1 MANFDAPSFS
11 LGLDF
16 DADLEPQLPAEDHL
30 EPIFAP
36 NPSASFN
43 IIEENADEFE
53 SEQVMDSDPDTR
65 PDPPRVLKRLRR
77 AADESSA
84 TKKESEKTL
93 VWDNGDD
100 DIEEFSSSQEKNDVD
115 SSTQYHSVCSSSKI
129 PLKRLGLL
137 TTQSSSQSSSRKAGQ
152 ASVASA
158 SASLKEQQ
166 STASDRKR
174 KASFGTP
181 QNEDLWKD
189 ISLMNSSCVQT
200 PAFDEV
206 CKEYFQSL
214 NDKNAS
220 QKLGSR
226 KADLS
231 SQELGSQ
238 KTEQLQDLDDPLPP
252 AHRYF
257 FHADPRIQNLVRSQ
271 LPFFSP
277 LSMVDNGGHQQPTV
291 SIMDFKNQFNKGESS
306 KQRGSRKGSGK
317 NCSISRSSK
326 SKKPNAE
333 NGAFEGWVNPK
344 TSGAVPKNAGKRR
357 VHASGQ
363 PAGHWYTSPEGRKV
377 YITRTGQEL
386 SGQMAYRHYRKESGG
401 GVRKSK
407 SQKSKGENSNR
418 DPFTPIPK
426 KIQGA
431 FMNWQLPYHP
441 FLLKFGVQRPPW
453 PALSLNTIN
462 FPLFLEA
469 MPWAKKL
476 VRVEDNGRSF
486 YRPKHEDYSRMERK
500 FEISGNER
508 IFH

>member
-16 DADLEPQLPAEDHL
+16 DADSEPQLPAEDHL
-30 EPIFAP
+30 EPILAP

-115 SSTQYHSVCSSSKI
+115 SSTQYHSICSSSKI
-129 PLKRLGLL
+129 PLKRLGLV
-137 TTQSSSQSSSRKAGQ
+137 TTQSSSQLSSRKAGQ

-158 SASLKEQQ
+158 SASLEASHDGLTFPKLTIRACKSDPLSKEQQ

-174 KASFGTP
+174 KTSFGTP

-214 NDKNAS
+214 NHKSAS

-257 FHADPRIQNLVRSQ
+257 FHADPRIQNLVRSR

-277 LSMVDNGGHQQPTV
+277 LSMADNGGHQQPTV

-317 NCSISRSSK
+317 NCSTSRSSK

-344 TSGAVPKNAGKRR
+344 TSAAVPKNAGKRR

-386 SGQMAYRHYRKESGG
+386 SGHMAYRHYRKIKIPEKQG
-401 GVRKSK
+401 RKRQPRSIH
-407 SQKSKGENSNR
+407 SNAEK
-418 DPFTPIPK
+418 D
-426 KIQGA
+426 QGA
-431 FMNWQLPYHP
+431 FMNWQLPTIP
-441 FLLKFGVQRPPW
+441 SFS
-453 PALSLNTIN
+453 SLEFRDPCNW
-462 FPLFLEA
+462 FPLSIHS
-469 MPWAKKL
+469 
-476 VRVEDNGRSF
+476 N
-486 YRPKHEDYSRMERK
+486 
-500 FEISGNER
+500 
-508 IFH
+508 

>member
-16 DADLEPQLPAEDHL
+16 DADSEPQLQAEDHL
-30 EPIFAP
+30 EPILAP

-100 DIEEFSSSQEKNDVD
+100 DIEEFSSSQEKNADVD

-129 PLKRLGLL
+129 PLKRLGLV

-158 SASLKEQQ
+158 SASLKASHDGLTFPKLTISPLRRFQLLDSDSDDDPSDCEFTGKGACKSDPLSKEQQ
-166 STASDRKR
+166 STASERKR
-174 KASFGTP
+174 KTSFGTP

-214 NDKNAS
+214 NHKSAS

-238 KTEQLQDLDDPLPP
+238 KTEQFQDLDDPLPP

-257 FHADPRIQNLVRSQ
+257 FHADPRIQNLVRGR

-277 LSMVDNGGHQQPTV
+277 LSMADSGGHQQPTV

-317 NCSISRSSK
+317 NCSTSRSSK

-344 TSGAVPKNAGKRR
+344 TSAAVPKNAGKRR

-386 SGQMAYRHYRKESGG
+386 SGQMAYRHYRK
-401 GVRKSK
+401 V
-407 SQKSKGENSNR
+407 
-418 DPFTPIPK
+418 T
-426 KIQGA
+426 
-431 FMNWQLPYHP
+431 Y
-441 FLLKFGVQRPPW
+441 
-453 PALSLNTIN
+453 
-462 FPLFLEA
+462 
-469 MPWAKKL
+469 
-476 VRVEDNGRSF
+476 
-486 YRPKHEDYSRMERK
+486 
-500 FEISGNER
+500 
-508 IFH
+508 

>member
-16 DADLEPQLPAEDHL
+16 DADSEPQLPAEDHL
-30 EPIFAP
+30 EPILAP

-115 SSTQYHSVCSSSKI
+115 SSTQYHSICSSSKI
-129 PLKRLGLL
+129 PLKRLGLV
-137 TTQSSSQSSSRKAGQ
+137 TTQSSSQLSSRKAGQ

-158 SASLKEQQ
+158 SASLEASHDGLTFPKLTISPLRRFQLLDSDSDDDPSDCEFTGKGACKSDPLSKEQQ

-174 KASFGTP
+174 KTSFGTP

-200 PAFDEV
+200 PAFDE
-206 CKEYFQSL
+206 
-214 NDKNAS
+214 
-220 QKLGSR
+220 
-226 KADLS
+226 
-231 SQELGSQ
+231 ELGSQ

-257 FHADPRIQNLVRSQ
+257 FHADPRIQNLVRSR

-277 LSMVDNGGHQQPTV
+277 LSMADNGGHQQPTV

-317 NCSISRSSK
+317 NCSRSRSSK

-344 TSGAVPKNAGKRR
+344 TSAAVPKNAGKRR

-386 SGQMAYRHYRKESGG
+386 SGHMAYRHYRKEGG
-401 GVRKSK
+401 GDFRKSK
-407 SQKSKGENSNR
+407 KKSKV
-418 DPFTPIPK
+418 K
-426 KIQGA
+426 K
-431 FMNWQLPYHP
+431 
-441 FLLKFGVQRPPW
+441 
-453 PALSLNTIN
+453 
-462 FPLFLEA
+462 
-469 MPWAKKL
+469 KK
-476 VRVEDNGRSF
+476 G
-486 YRPKHEDYSRMERK
+486 
-500 FEISGNER
+500 
-508 IFH
+508 

>member
-16 DADLEPQLPAEDHL
+16 DADSEPQLPAEDHL
-30 EPIFAP
+30 EPILAP

-100 DIEEFSSSQEKNDVD
+100 DIEEFSSSQEKNADVD
-115 SSTQYHSVCSSSKI
+115 SSTQYHSICSSSKI
-129 PLKRLGLL
+129 PLKRLGLV
-137 TTQSSSQSSSRKAGQ
+137 TTQSSSQLSSRKAGQ

-158 SASLKEQQ
+158 SASLEASHDGLTFPKLTISPLRRFQLLDSDSDDDPSDCEFTGKGACKSDPLSKEQQ

-174 KASFGTP
+174 KTSFGTP

-200 PAFDEV
+200 PAFDE
-206 CKEYFQSL
+206 
-214 NDKNAS
+214 
-220 QKLGSR
+220 KLGSR

-257 FHADPRIQNLVRSQ
+257 FHADPRIQNLVRSR

-277 LSMVDNGGHQQPTV
+277 LSMADNGGHQQPTV

-317 NCSISRSSK
+317 NCSRSRSSK

-344 TSGAVPKNAGKRR
+344 TSAAVPKNAGKRR

-386 SGQMAYRHYRKESGG
+386 SGHMAYRHYRKEGG
-401 GVRKSK
+401 GDFRKSK
-407 SQKSKGENSNR
+407 KKSKV
-418 DPFTPIPK
+418 K
-426 KIQGA
+426 K
-431 FMNWQLPYHP
+431 
-441 FLLKFGVQRPPW
+441 
-453 PALSLNTIN
+453 
-462 FPLFLEA
+462 
-469 MPWAKKL
+469 KK
-476 VRVEDNGRSF
+476 G
-486 YRPKHEDYSRMERK
+486 
-500 FEISGNER
+500 
-508 IFH
+508 

>member
-16 DADLEPQLPAEDHL
+16 DADSEPQLPAEDHL
-30 EPIFAP
+30 EPILAP

-84 TKKESEKTL
+84 AKKESEKTL

-115 SSTQYHSVCSSSKI
+115 SSTQYHSICSSSKI
-129 PLKRLGLL
+129 PLKKLGLV

-158 SASLKEQQ
+158 SASLEASHDGLTFPKLTISPLRRFQLLDSDSDDDPSDCDFTGKGACKSDPLSKEQQ

-174 KASFGTP
+174 KRSFGTP

-200 PAFDEV
+200 PAFDE
-206 CKEYFQSL
+206 
-214 NDKNAS
+214 
-220 QKLGSR
+220 
-226 KADLS
+226 ADLS

-257 FHADPRIQNLVRSQ
+257 FHADPRIQNLVRSR

-277 LSMVDNGGHQQPTV
+277 LSMADNGGHQQPTV

-317 NCSISRSSK
+317 NCSTSRSSK

-344 TSGAVPKNAGKRR
+344 TSAAVPKNAGKRR

-386 SGQMAYRHYRKESGG
+386 SGHKAYRHYRKESGG
-401 GVRKSK
+401 DFRKSK
-407 SQKSKGENSNR
+407 KKSKV
-418 DPFTPIPK
+418 K
-426 KIQGA
+426 K
-431 FMNWQLPYHP
+431 
-441 FLLKFGVQRPPW
+441 
-453 PALSLNTIN
+453 
-462 FPLFLEA
+462 
-469 MPWAKKL
+469 KK
-476 VRVEDNGRSF
+476 G
-486 YRPKHEDYSRMERK
+486 
-500 FEISGNER
+500 
-508 IFH
+508 

>member
-16 DADLEPQLPAEDHL
+16 DADSEPQLPAEDHL
-30 EPIFAP
+30 EPILAP

-100 DIEEFSSSQEKNDVD
+100 DIEEFSSSQEKNADVD
-115 SSTQYHSVCSSSKI
+115 SSTQYHSICSSSKI
-129 PLKRLGLL
+129 PLKRLGLV
-137 TTQSSSQSSSRKAGQ
+137 TTQSSSQLSSRKAGQ

-158 SASLKEQQ
+158 SASLEASHDGLTFPKLTISPLRRFQLLDSDSDDDPSDCEFTGKGACKSDPLSKEQQ

-174 KASFGTP
+174 KTSFGTP

-214 NDKNAS
+214 NHKSAS

-257 FHADPRIQNLVRSQ
+257 FHADPRIQNLVRSR

-277 LSMVDNGGHQQPTV
+277 LSMADNGGHQQPTV

-317 NCSISRSSK
+317 NCSTSRSSK

-333 NGAFEGWVNPK
+333 NGAFEGWVNSK
-344 TSGAVPKNAGKRR
+344 TSAAVPKNAGKRR

-377 YITRTGQEL
+377 YVTRTGQEL
-386 SGQMAYRHYRKESGG
+386 SGHMAYRHYRKEGG
-401 GVRKSK
+401 GDFRKSK
-407 SQKSKGENSNR
+407 KKSKV
-418 DPFTPIPK
+418 K
-426 KIQGA
+426 K
-431 FMNWQLPYHP
+431 
-441 FLLKFGVQRPPW
+441 
-453 PALSLNTIN
+453 
-462 FPLFLEA
+462 
-469 MPWAKKL
+469 KK
-476 VRVEDNGRSF
+476 G
-486 YRPKHEDYSRMERK
+486 
-500 FEISGNER
+500 
-508 IFH
+508 

>member
-16 DADLEPQLPAEDHL
+16 DADSEPQLPAEDHL
-30 EPIFAP
+30 EPILAP

-115 SSTQYHSVCSSSKI
+115 SSTQYHSICSSSKI
-129 PLKRLGLL
+129 PLKRLGLV
-137 TTQSSSQSSSRKAGQ
+137 TTQSSSQLSSRKAGQ

-158 SASLKEQQ
+158 SASLE
-166 STASDRKR
+166 ASHDGLT
-174 KASFGTP
+174 FP
-181 QNEDLWKD
+181 N
-189 ISLMNSSCVQT
+189 SCVQT

-214 NDKNAS
+214 NHKSAS

-257 FHADPRIQNLVRSQ
+257 FHADPRIQNLVRSR

-277 LSMVDNGGHQQPTV
+277 LSMADNGGHQQPTV

-317 NCSISRSSK
+317 NCSTSRSSK

-344 TSGAVPKNAGKRR
+344 TSAAVPKNAGKRR

-386 SGQMAYRHYRKESGG
+386 SGHMAYRHYRKLLFSLRPAYFWLVHLMAVSYSIPEHWFMLEGG
-401 GVRKSK
+401 DQNPRKAREKTATEIHSLQCRK
-407 SQKSKGENSNR
+407 RSRLKRFPVHANPVHPRPGFRYQCILMYASRGIHELAA
-418 DPFTPIPK
+418 T
-426 KIQGA
+426 
-431 FMNWQLPYHP
+431 YHP
-441 FLLKFGVQRPPW
+441 FLFKFGVQRP
-453 PALSLNTIN
+453 L
-462 FPLFLEA
+462 
-469 MPWAKKL
+469 
-476 VRVEDNGRSF
+476 
-486 YRPKHEDYSRMERK
+486 
-500 FEISGNER
+500 
-508 IFH
+508 

>member
-16 DADLEPQLPAEDHL
+16 DADSEPQLPAEDHL
-30 EPIFAP
+30 EPILAP

-84 TKKESEKTL
+84 AKKESEKTL

-115 SSTQYHSVCSSSKI
+115 SSTQYHSICSSSKI
-129 PLKRLGLL
+129 PLKKLGLV

-158 SASLKEQQ
+158 SASLEASHDGLTFPKLTISPLRRFQLLDSDSDDDPSDCDFTGKGACKSDPLSKEQQ

-174 KASFGTP
+174 KRSFGTP

-200 PAFDEV
+200 PAFDE
-206 CKEYFQSL
+206 
-214 NDKNAS
+214 
-220 QKLGSR
+220 KLGSR

-257 FHADPRIQNLVRSQ
+257 FHADPRIQNLVRSR

-277 LSMVDNGGHQQPTV
+277 LSMADNGGHQQPTV

-317 NCSISRSSK
+317 NCSTSRSSK

-344 TSGAVPKNAGKRR
+344 TSAAVPKNAGKRR

-386 SGQMAYRHYRKESGG
+386 SGHKAYRHYRKESGG
-401 GVRKSK
+401 DFRKSK
-407 SQKSKGENSNR
+407 KKSKV
-418 DPFTPIPK
+418 K
-426 KIQGA
+426 K
-431 FMNWQLPYHP
+431 
-441 FLLKFGVQRPPW
+441 
-453 PALSLNTIN
+453 
-462 FPLFLEA
+462 
-469 MPWAKKL
+469 KK
-476 VRVEDNGRSF
+476 G
-486 YRPKHEDYSRMERK
+486 
-500 FEISGNER
+500 
-508 IFH
+508 